1 MNKEDILNNKKKRK
15 VRGLFNL
22 DIWSLITTL
31 IIIGVISLLGIFLIV
46 GIIILAYLA
55 LTGNRWD

>member
-1 MNKEDILNNKKKRK
+1 M
-15 VRGLFNL
+15 
-22 DIWSLITTL
+22 DIWSLIITL